1 LQVINIIIWLF
12 LQTIPKKFA
21 DNVRGQISQEIKLE
35 VPDGQTYSVQV
46 DKEQHKLAL
55 GSGWN
60 LFASDCELEEG
71 DMLLFG
77 YSGNSH
83 FKVRIFNVNGCDKF
97 FSCVMKNIN
106 PCGLSR
112 TGRSVTTLVTL
123 CVSRGLDF
131 NILTISSQ
139 LIWQDWTK

>member
-1 LQVINIIIWLF
+1 MNWLF

-21 DNVRGQISQEIKLE
+21 DNLGGHISKDIKLE
-35 VPDGQTYSVQV
+35 VSDGQTYVVQV
-46 DKEQHKLAL
+46 DKEQHKLFL

-60 LFASDCELEEG
+60 AFASAYELQEG

-97 FSCVMKNIN
+97 F
-106 PCGLSR
+106 
-112 TGRSVTTLVTL
+112 LV
-123 CVSRGLDF
+123 S
-131 NILTISSQ
+131 
-139 LIWQDWTK
+139 